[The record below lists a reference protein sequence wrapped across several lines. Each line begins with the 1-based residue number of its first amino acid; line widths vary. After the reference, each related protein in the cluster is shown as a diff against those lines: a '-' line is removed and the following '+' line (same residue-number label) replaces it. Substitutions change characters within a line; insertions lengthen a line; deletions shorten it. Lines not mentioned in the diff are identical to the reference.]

1 MDEFRA
7 CAAKGQRCTMKD
19 MKLFIWM
26 TQLGLSV
33 AVPPVVL
40 ILLAVWLR
48 NRFDWGAW
56 VVIVGAVLGLLL
68 AVEGLRSSLK
78 AMKFMNRKDKE
89 EQPPVSFND
98 HD

>member
-1 MDEFRA
+1 
-7 CAAKGQRCTMKD
+7 MKD
-19 MKLFIWM
+19 MKLLIWM

-48 NRFDWGAW
+48 NRFDWGVW
-56 VVIVGAVLGLLL
+56 IVIVGIVLGLLL

-78 AMKFMNRKDKE
+78 AMKVMNKKDKE
-89 EQPPVSFND
+89 ETPPVSFNE
-98 HD
+98 HE

>member
-1 MDEFRA
+1 
-7 CAAKGQRCTMKD
+7 MKD
-19 MKLFIWM
+19 MKLLIWM

-48 NRFDWGAW
+48 NRFEWGVW
-56 VVIVGAVLGLLL
+56 VVIVGIVLGLLL

-78 AMKFMNRKDKE
+78 AMKVMNKKDKE
-89 EQPPVSFND
+89 ETPPVSFNE
-98 HD
+98 HE

>member
-1 MDEFRA
+1 
-7 CAAKGQRCTMKD
+7 

-56 VVIVGAVLGLLL
+56 VVIVGTVLGLLL

-78 AMKFMNRKDKE
+78 AMKFMDRKDKE
-89 EQPPVSFND
+89 EQPPISFND